1 MILFVGDCHGDF
13 EPMLEAATGATAVIL
28 LGDQEPLDDLTS
40 ILGPEIAEKT
50 WWIFGNHDSDDP
62 KYLTHHASMADR
74 NLHCRVVEIDGLRIA
89 GLGGSFGSNIL
100 GVDRQTTLNDLP
112 QVRPQDTRQSLA
124 LIRKDKKLAPQDHT
138 TIFPEDLIFMAR
150 LASKTRIDVFVT
162 HEAPESHKLGYRILG
177 DVARALK
184 ASIHVHGHHHERYDA
199 MIDGGVR
206 VAGVGMSGMMIEW
219 LQPWDGLFW
228 LAAYPGGNMAAM
240 GFDPKRKTYRGEF
253 IGLEGCKSFT
263 APGLNVLQ
271 EEGAQLLETFM
282 KSRNARYKENCHAR

>member
-13 EPMLEAATGATAVIL
+13 KPMLEAAVGASAVVL
-28 LGDQEPLDDLTS
+28 LGDQEPLDDLVS
-40 ILGPEIAEKT
+40 ILGPEIAAKT

-62 KYLTHHASMADR
+62 EYLANHASMADR

-89 GLGGSFGSNIL
+89 GLGGTFRSNVL
-100 GVDRQTTLNDLP
+100 GVDRQTTLSDLP

-124 LIRKDKKLAPQDHT
+124 LIRKDKKLAAQDHT
-138 TIFPEDLIFMAR
+138 TIFTEDLNFMAR
-150 LASKTRIDVFVT
+150 LASKTRVDVLVT

-184 ASIHVHGHHHERYDA
+184 ARIHIHGHHHERYDA
-199 MIDGGVR
+199 MIDGNVR
-206 VAGVGMSGMMIEW
+206 VGGVGMSGMMIEW
-219 LQPWDGLFW
+219 LQPRDGLFW

-240 GFDPKRKTYRGEF
+240 GYDPKIKMYRGEF
-253 IGLEGCKSFT
+253 IGLEGCKNFT

-271 EEGAQLLETFM
+271 EEGAQILDTFL
-282 KSRNARYKENCHAR
+282 KSRKAR